1 MFGIS
6 TAYKSPEISDGNKL
20 IDELEKTGVPGVE
33 LDYRLTVDAFEK
45 IKRRLK
51 NSSLQVLSLHNYCPH
66 PEILPIEKASGDA
79 FWLSAI
85 DEQERQLAVKYSL
98 RTIRNAYELGA
109 RAVVFH
115 LGRIGIQR
123 KDREWFEL
131 LKNGKF
137 WEPEARTFV
146 DRTLAERE
154 SAKGP
159 YWNALLKSLEK
170 LNREAEKLNIS
181 IGVENRYF
189 WDDFPNFK
197 EIGILLDQFQ
207 GGTIG
212 YWHDVGHAQTHE
224 TFGLCDHEKFLQAY
238 SNRLVGTHLHD
249 CKETGYN
256 DHFAPGTGFI
266 DYDMIKKYLP
276 DQAIRIIE
284 AHPKVSAEELQQGIK
299 FLKKKGIVN

>member
-6 TAYKSPEISDGNKL
+6 TAYKSPEISDGDQL

-33 LDYRLTVDAFEK
+33 LDYRLTVAAFDK
-45 IKRRLK
+45 IARRLK
-51 NSSLQVLSLHNYCPH
+51 NGSLQVLSLHNYCPH
-66 PEILPIEKASGDA
+66 PEILPIEKACGDA

-98 RTIRNAYELGA
+98 RTLHNAHELGA
-109 RAVVFH
+109 GAVVFH
-115 LGRIGIQR
+115 LGRIGIVR
-123 KDREWFEL
+123 KNKEWFDL
-131 LKNGKF
+131 IKTGKF
-137 WEPEARTFV
+137 WEPDGRAFV

-154 SAKGP
+154 SAKEP
-159 YWNALLKSLEK
+159 YWNALLNSLEA

-181 IGVENRYF
+181 IGVENRYY

-197 EIGILLDQFQ
+197 EIGILLEMFE
-207 GGTIG
+207 GGKLG
-212 YWHDVGHAQTHE
+212 YWHDVGHAQAHE
-224 TFGLCDHEKFLQAY
+224 TFGLCGHEQFLQAY
-238 SNRLVGTHLHD
+238 SSHLVGLHLHD

-266 DYDMIKKYLP
+266 DYEMIKRYLP

-284 AHPKVSAEELQQGIK
+284 AHPKVSAEELQQGIA
-299 FLKKKGIVN
+299 FLKSKGIVT